1 MTSFLFIS
9 VTLFAA
15 SLPQSFIRARIF
27 FILIVVAVRG
37 KPLLQL
43 ASKKMRHKCCIVN
56 FVLSFSYLSSRLLP
70 IVFIARQTM
79 DQQINFPASQK
90 TNPTADRQA
99 LPSFIF
105 LADRQVF
112 YRCIL
117 LTDSV
122 TDERTTA
129 CNSGLAQWRFTRKV
143 KLIAI
148 NYLCLS
154 GQFSGVNSATAQA
167 RKTL

>member
-1 MTSFLFIS
+1 
-9 VTLFAA
+9 
-15 SLPQSFIRARIF
+15 
-27 FILIVVAVRG
+27 
-37 KPLLQL
+37 
-43 ASKKMRHKCCIVN
+43 
-56 FVLSFSYLSSRLLP
+56 
-70 IVFIARQTM
+70 M
-79 DQQINFPASQK
+79 DQQINLHAQQK
-90 TNPTADRQA
+90 INPTADRQA
-99 LPSFIF
+99 LPSLMF

-154 GQFSGVNSATAQA
+154 GQFSGLNSATAQA
-167 RKTL
+167 RKTLSLISKKNFQKSTRDNFGFASGGRNSHICIPSRGAPLLSALRETSCVSK